1 MRNDLTM
8 DNWVIDDGLD
18 YLRRRLEHI
27 QAKVYAKLYRDIV
40 YPSIVPVSF
49 EAGPFANAITYE
61 TMDQRAKARFMAPG
75 SIEMPLAD
83 ISKEHVTQPVEHA
96 GLGYKYSLQELRQAQ
111 FMGVPLDQR
120 RADAVRRGVED
131 FAQSVCFLGDANH
144 NLKGF
149 LNNSLV
155 SIIAAPTGTWSTPRT
170 AELIIADVN
179 AALTPIWEGSKTVHL
194 PDTILLPPAQFS
206 LLNTI
211 LVGVEHN
218 QTLLQLLKK
227 NNIYFANTGREL
239 TIMPLSELTGVA
251 PAAADRLV
259 AYEKSPDNETFH
271 FPMPLQFVAPQP
283 QLLNVVV
290 PGEFRVSGVEIRYP
304 GSIRYLDGI

>member
-1 MRNDLTM
+1 MRNGLTM
-8 DNWVIDDGLD
+8 DNWVVDDGLD
-18 YLRRRLEHI
+18 YLRRKLEHI
-27 QAKVYAKLYRDIV
+27 QAKVYEKKYRDIV

-83 ISKEHVTQPVEHA
+83 ISKEHVTQPVEHG

-111 FMGVPLDQR
+111 FMGIPLDQR
-120 RADAVRRGVED
+120 RADGVRRGVED
-131 FAQSVCFLGDANH
+131 FAQNVCFLGDSNH

-155 SIIAAPTGTWSTPRT
+155 SIVAAPTGTWTLATS
-170 AELIIADVN
+170 AENIIKDVN
-179 AALTPIWEGSKTVHL
+179 AALRPIWVASKTVHL
-194 PDTILLPPAQFS
+194 PDTILLPPDQFS
-206 LLNTI
+206 LLNEI
-211 LVGVEHN
+211 LVGTEHN
-218 QTLLQLLKK
+218 RTLLEVLKK
-227 NNIYFANTGREL
+227 NNIYHANTGREL
-239 TIMPLSELTGVA
+239 TIIPLSELEEVA
-251 PAAADRLV
+251 PSNADRLV

-271 FPMPLQFVAPQP
+271 FPMPLRFIAPQP

-290 PGEFRVSGVEIRYP
+290 PGEFRISGVEIRYP